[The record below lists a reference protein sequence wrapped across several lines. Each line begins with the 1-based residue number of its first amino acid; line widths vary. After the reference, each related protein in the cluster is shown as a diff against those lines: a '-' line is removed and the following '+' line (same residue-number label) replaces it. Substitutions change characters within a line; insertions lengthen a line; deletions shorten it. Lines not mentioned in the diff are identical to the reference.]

1 VVDHELRAAVEQL
14 DQRPCAVL
22 GVEAILL
29 LERDP
34 WKLTALLCDAVA
46 EPRELLLANE

>member
-1 VVDHELRAAVEQL
+1 
-14 DQRPCAVL
+14 L

-34 WKLTALLCDAVA
+34 RELTTLLGDVVA